1 MESYYYLSRL
11 SYNQKNPESSWNW
24 IERAIKCDDSYGWA
38 YYFRAWLG
46 IIMGKGQPLE
56 DLMACIKNEPN
67 LKSDIFNDELFKST
81 PNLLDDLGAKF

>member
-1 MESYYYLSRL
+1 
-11 SYNQKNPESSWNW
+11 
-24 IERAIKCDDSYGWA
+24 
-38 YYFRAWLG
+38 
-46 IIMGKGQPLE
+46 MGKGQPLE